1 MILMTREMNSSANT
15 FRLNI
20 CFIRPSRVP
29 IQESIISRFCFSFSY
44 AYVSLAW
51 VREGD
56 LPPRT
61 RVFFPR
67 IVDFRSFPARKVHE
81 ILVQS
86 TAYNRYIPRIDR
98 DKQPSATYH
107 RNVTIR
113 TLHTSS
119 SNVSPCTTASRNAY
133 DILIVNSP
141 SLERCGVRGF
151 TRHYTIRFST
161 CNKIIHYSLSLN
173 LTCQIQPSLFLGGAF
188 CKDSLCNGM
197 RSQRPLLF
205 GFQ

>member
-1 MILMTREMNSSANT
+1 MTSEMNSSANT

-51 VREGD
+51 VRGEG

-61 RVFFPR
+61 RVSFPR
-67 IVDFRSFPARKVHE
+67 IVDFRSFPGRKVHE

-86 TAYNRYIPRIDR
+86 KAYKRYILRIDR
-98 DKQPSATYH
+98 DIRPSATYR

-113 TLHTSS
+113 MLHTSS
-119 SNVSPCTTASRNAY
+119 SNVSPYTTASRNAY
-133 DILIVNSP
+133 DILIVNSH
-141 SLERCGVRGF
+141 SLERCGVRGEVPDIIRSVSPHAIKSF
-151 TRHYTIRFST
+151 TTL
-161 CNKIIHYSLSLN
+161 C
-173 LTCQIQPSLFLGGAF
+173 PSI
-188 CKDSLCNGM
+188 
-197 RSQRPLLF
+197 
-205 GFQ
+205 